1 MKTMRKY
8 FGEGVDLYAGR
19 KGFTDL
25 MLAKGHS
32 LENIS
37 VWMGHSTLERTW
49 KSYKNRRRYHFRY

>member
-1 MKTMRKY
+1 ML
-8 FGEGVDLYAGR
+8 VLPLLLVLIINAGR

-37 VWMGHSTLERTW
+37 IWMGHSTLAHVEAL
-49 KSYKNRRRYHFRY
+49 